1 MKTEFTD
8 VSETQKTL
16 AVEIPTDVVD
26 AEIGRIARD
35 YSRKARVPGFRP
47 GKVPA
52 SVVKRRFREEILH
65 DVAHDLIPRAVAEA
79 LQEHGIEPVETPNIK
94 DVSLR
99 EGHPLTFTASIET
112 VPSFDPGDL
121 AALTAT
127 RPSGAVADSAVDE
140 MLKRLQQRAAKYE
153 SVEGRPVGE
162 GDTVTLD
169 IERRDANGEP
179 DRHEDVTLQM
189 GAEVNP
195 PGFDAQLLGLDIGNT
210 KTFPLRFPD
219 DYSVPELAG
228 SEVNYT
234 VTVKELRRRVVPE
247 IDDELA
253 KDLGEFD
260 SLDALRARVRADLE
274 AEAAEHAAMHVRS
287 EILKQLAS
295 RVTFEPP
302 ASMLEH
308 EIDRRL
314 EEFARQ
320 LVQQNVDPRQAGIDW
335 AQFREAQREP
345 ARAAVASALALDE
358 VARRESLTVTPE
370 DVDKE
375 IERFAARAGRTPAA
389 LRAQLEKEGGMSR
402 LQTGLRREKAV
413 DLALSRARIVE
424 A

>member
-16 AVEIPTDVVD
+16 AVEIPTDVVE
-26 AEIGRIARD
+26 AEIGRIAKD
-35 YSRKARVPGFRP
+35 YTRKARVPGFRP

-52 SVVKRRFREEILH
+52 SVVKQRFRDEILH
-65 DVAHDLIPRAVAEA
+65 DVVHGLIPRAVEEA
-79 LQEHGIEPVETPNIK
+79 LQERGIEPVETPNIK
-94 DVSLR
+94 DVNLR

-121 AALTAT
+121 STLTAT
-127 RPSGAVADSAVDE
+127 RPSSAVGEEAVDE

-153 SVEGRPVGE
+153 SIEGRPVGE

-169 IERRDANGEP
+169 IERRDATSEP
-179 DRHEDVTLQM
+179 DRHQDVTLHM
-189 GAEVNP
+189 GAEINP
-195 PGFDAQLLGLDIGNT
+195 PGFDAQLLGLNIGDT
-210 KTFPLRFPD
+210 KTFPLQCPA
-219 DYSVPELAG
+219 DYSVTELAG
-228 SEVNYT
+228 TEVTYT
-234 VTVKELRRRVVPE
+234 VTVKELRRRVVPA

-260 SLDALRARVRADLE
+260 SLAALRARVRADLE
-274 AEAAEHAAMHVRS
+274 AEAAEQATRQVRS
-287 EILKQLAS
+287 EILKQLAD
-295 RVTFEPP
+295 RVSFQPP
-302 ASMLEH
+302 PSMVEH

-370 DVDKE
+370 DVDIE
-375 IERFAARAGRTPAA
+375 VERFAVRAGRTSAA